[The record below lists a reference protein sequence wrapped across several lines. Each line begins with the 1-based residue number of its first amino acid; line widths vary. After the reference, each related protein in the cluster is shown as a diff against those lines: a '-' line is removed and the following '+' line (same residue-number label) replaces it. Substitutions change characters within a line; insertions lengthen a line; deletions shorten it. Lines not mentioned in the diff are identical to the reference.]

1 MDMVTLISI
10 LLTLS
15 AAFAY
20 LNFRFVGLPTTIGVM
35 VMSLVFSMGALA
47 LERLGLVDAYSF
59 AENLLS
65 RIDFNETLMDG
76 MLSFLLFAGALHV
89 STKDLVKIKWTI
101 AALATFGVIISTF
114 VVGSLTFALL
124 GFLGIEISYIY
135 CLLFGALIS
144 PTDPIAVMS
153 TLKNAGVSKSLET
166 KIAGESLFN
175 DGVGVVVFIVLL
187 GVANQP
193 EQMSVTHILEIFA
206 LEAVGGKDG
215 VRHRH
220 VRRARLSG
228 NGLYR

>member
-65 RIDFNETLMDG
+65 RIDFNETLMEG

-101 AALATFGVIISTF
+101 ASLATFGVIISTF

-124 GFLGIEISYIY
+124 GFLGFHYLASGQFSPHKWAGFAGSSA
-135 CLLFGALIS
+135 LMLALFVFLMALIG
-144 PTDPIAVMS
+144 DM
-153 TLKNAGVSKSLET
+153 LN
-166 KIAGESLFN
+166 
-175 DGVGVVVFIVLL
+175 
-187 GVANQP
+187 
-193 EQMSVTHILEIFA
+193 
-206 LEAVGGKDG
+206 
-215 VRHRH
+215 RHRIY
-220 VRRARLSG
+220 LEEL
-228 NGLYR
+228 LYRERERSKPGERDA